1 MIEEILESIAEFIDE
16 IFNSSNNEIER
27 EDNE

>member
-1 MIEEILESIAEFIDE
+1 MIKEILESIAEFIDK